1 MFQAAAAKHAVALL
15 DRAVSNAKR
24 MNAMNEMD
32 GLPSNQVQ
40 CFFIF
45 LNSLHQL
52 KTFRSI
58 GSDIGKTLPLDSAI
72 LMSIFC
78 SICIVFRQNII
89 FYCFAWSSYLV
100 HLAKCVCYPES
111 VKRMAFLTQDYE
123 SLRFYVSMEIS
134 GALSST
140 NAMTPNSKLDA
151 LMAWA
156 SSLGLRNPRQKT
168 FRTMIG
174 IFLTLGD
181 QHETDVL
188 EKHRWFTQLKT
199 SWKRIC
205 PLYPTCSNVSILP
218 NSPENLAMEY
228 PSVWKEYEDN
238 HTLMPSS
245 QTVLARLA
253 AVERTIC
260 MRNTNS
266 LLSPTLA
273 CSAANMFVCQGNS
286 SAGNPSVGNPTLN
299 HLLQL
304 LQGMQDPRNHCN
316 IEYMSKKVPEQPKPL
331 ALETATTSQQDLS
344 EEPKRL
350 ADLPQ
355 RIAAPIVAAMEEL
368 PQKIPAPNVAFESTN
383 ENDKMEDTKEL
394 ETKDKAMSSADRLMT
409 QKLCA
414 TRWMSSML
422 A

>member
-1 MFQAAAAKHAVALL
+1 M
-15 DRAVSNAKR
+15 
-24 MNAMNEMD
+24 
-32 GLPSNQVQ
+32 
-40 CFFIF
+40 
-45 LNSLHQL
+45 
-52 KTFRSI
+52 
-58 GSDIGKTLPLDSAI
+58 
-72 LMSIFC
+72 
-78 SICIVFRQNII
+78 
-89 FYCFAWSSYLV
+89 
-100 HLAKCVCYPES
+100 CYPES

-140 NAMTPNSKLDA
+140 KAMAPNSKLDA

-156 SSLGLRNPRQKT
+156 SSLGLRNPSQKT

-181 QHETDVL
+181 QHEMDVL
-188 EKHRWFTQLKT
+188 EKHRWFNQLKI

-205 PLYPTCSNVSILP
+205 PLYPACSNVSMLP

-228 PSVWKEYEDN
+228 PSVWKEYSDN

-245 QTVLARLA
+245 PTFLARLA

-260 MRNTNS
+260 MCNTNS

-304 LQGMQDPRNHCN
+304 LQGMQDPRNRCN
-316 IEYMSKKVPEQPKPL
+316 IEYLPKKVPEQPKPP
-331 ALETATTSQQDLS
+331 ALEIATTSQQDLS
-344 EEPKRL
+344 EEPRL

-368 PQKIPAPNVAFESTN
+368 PRKIPDPNVAFESTN
-383 ENDKMEDTKEL
+383 DNDKMEDTKEL
-394 ETKDKAMSSADRLMT
+394 ETKDKAMSSADDLKALRNKVDVIDVGLKNGT
-409 QKLCA
+409 GRRNLESKPKAKTKQSKPNAKAKTKQSKPKAKAKAKTVKGKNVEKKLLNKIP
-414 TRWMSSML
+414 L
-422 A
+422 ALEKKFKAGCSKCRFRKGCTPSCWAARVFLLQR